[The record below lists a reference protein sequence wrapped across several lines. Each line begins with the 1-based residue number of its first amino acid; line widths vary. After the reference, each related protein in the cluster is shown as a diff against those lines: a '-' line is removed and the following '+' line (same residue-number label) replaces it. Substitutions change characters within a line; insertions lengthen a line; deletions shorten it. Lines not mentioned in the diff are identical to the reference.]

1 MDIYRLPGIM
11 ANVGAGSDALAA
23 LAALNTGVEGFS
35 DRGTEHFDGFDG
47 TGTFRKGYAT
57 DSQNVGWSYPGT
69 QTMQNSRRRF

>member
-23 LAALNTGVEGFS
+23 SAAQNTGVEGFS
-35 DRGTEHFDGFDG
+35 DRGTEHS
-47 TGTFRKGYAT
+47 TGSTAQARSRKGYAT

-69 QTMQNSRRRF
+69 KTKQFGRRRF